1 MSKTPP
7 LAAIA
12 QPRCPR
18 CHAKMRLAGITLGV
32 PGFEIRS
39 FECMH
44 CEHAIAQRVAVD
56 PLTSAQGWLSGELKP
71 PR

>member
-18 CHAKMRLAGITLGV
+18 CHAKMRLAGITPGV
-32 PGFEIRS
+32 PDFEIRS
-39 FECMH
+39 FECMQ
-44 CEHAIAQRVAVD
+44 CEHAIVQRVAVD
-56 PLTSAQGWLSGELKP
+56 PLISAQSWLASELKP